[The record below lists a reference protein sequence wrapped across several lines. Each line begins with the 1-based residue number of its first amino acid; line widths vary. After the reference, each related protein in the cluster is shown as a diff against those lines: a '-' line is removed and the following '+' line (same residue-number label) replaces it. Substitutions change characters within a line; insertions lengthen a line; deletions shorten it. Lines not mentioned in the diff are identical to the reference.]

1 MQPQTRVYIL
11 LLALALALDSRE
23 LFAIYRWI
31 DGTGDYELITDDTD
45 RFAASPNRSRIAKR
59 LGPIDRVG
67 PMEPVRPPALE
78 IRIVT
83 PGRRIPTTRTSVLM
97 GTDHSQ
103 LRLTADTAADTAAD
117 TGPNADCRVD

>member
-45 RFAASPNRSRIAKR
+45 DCDACPNRRHVATK
-59 LGPIDRVG
+59 LGPIDWKR
-67 PMEPVRPPALE
+67 PMEPVRPPTLQN
-78 IRIVT
+78 RIVA
-83 PGRRIPTTRTSVLM
+83 RER
-97 GTDHSQ
+97 
-103 LRLTADTAADTAAD
+103 
-117 TGPNADCRVD
+117 